1 MKNSLPK
8 KSKKIIKFIIF
19 ILLVVL
25 LAILIK
31 INYTDAQ
38 RKVALENT
46 IADMTT
52 LNSKQTFSID
62 KIYLYSSANA
72 ANNETKKSMWNLNVY
87 QYTDIALYISGNATS
102 KDQDT
107 IKELYIDN
115 VKFDSLN
122 AGTPNL
128 HYKNLFEFGKFNLET
143 DYLITDRLNY
153 EVVEPA
159 KAEQKTNIVD
169 NSMNSETTDTVDN
182 IEINDTNT
190 DSANNTNSESNTLP
204 VETLDYSKPQIYSDA
219 SNPITL
225 EYMNLI
231 KSNYLVSDIEN
242 PLVYNGSLLKRAG
255 IDLTSISGNIT
266 FKVHIKNIL
275 GENYVANVKI
285 AIPLKDEVS
294 GNNIYDGSF
303 TKEITTKTNF
313 NTEK

>member
-1 MKNSLPK
+1 MKNSSPK
-8 KSKKIIKFIIF
+8 KSNKLVKFIVF
-19 ILLVVL
+19 ILLVIL
-25 LAILIK
+25 LAVLIK

-72 ANNETKKSMWNLNVY
+72 TNNETKKSMWNLNVY
-87 QYTDIALYISGNATS
+87 QYTDIALYISGNATN
-102 KDQDT
+102 KDQNT

-122 AGTPNL
+122 VGTPNM
-128 HYKNLFEFGKFNLET
+128 HYKSLFEFGKFNLET
-143 DYLITDRLNY
+143 ENIITDRLNY
-153 EVVEPA
+153 EVIEPA
-159 KAEQKTNIVD
+159 KAEQKNNVSI
-169 NSMNSETTDTVDN
+169 NSEVTNTADN
-182 IEINDTNT
+182 IEIRDTNT
-190 DSANNTNSESNTLP
+190 NSSNNINSTSDILY
-204 VETLDYSKPQIYSDA
+204 VETLNYSKPQIYSDV

-255 IDLTSISGNIT
+255 VDLTSISGNIT
-266 FKVHIKNIL
+266 FKIHIKNIL
-275 GENYVANVKI
+275 GESYVANVKI

-294 GNNIYDGSF
+294 GTSIYDGSF

-313 NTEK
+313 SVEK

>member
-1 MKNSLPK
+1 MKNSSPK
-8 KSKKIIKFIIF
+8 KSNKLVKFIVF
-19 ILLVVL
+19 ILLVIL
-25 LAILIK
+25 LAVLIK

-52 LNSKQTFSID
+52 LNSKQAFSID

-72 ANNETKKSMWNLNVY
+72 TNNETKKSMWNLNVY
-87 QYTDIALYISGNATS
+87 QYTDIALYISGNATN
-102 KDQDT
+102 KDQNT

-122 AGTPNL
+122 VGTPNM
-128 HYKNLFEFGKFNLET
+128 HYKSLFEFGKFNLET
-143 DYLITDRLNY
+143 ENIITDRLNY
-153 EVVEPA
+153 EVIEPA
-159 KAEQKTNIVD
+159 KAEQKNNVSI
-169 NSMNSETTDTVDN
+169 NSEVTNTADN
-182 IEINDTNT
+182 IEIRDTNT
-190 DSANNTNSESNTLP
+190 NSSNNINSTSDILY
-204 VETLDYSKPQIYSDA
+204 VETLNYSKPQIYSDV

-255 IDLTSISGNIT
+255 VDLTSISGNIT
-266 FKVHIKNIL
+266 FKIHIKNIL
-275 GENYVANVKI
+275 GESYVANVKI

-294 GNNIYDGSF
+294 GTSIYDGSF

-313 NTEK
+313 SVEK

>member
-1 MKNSLPK
+1 MKNSSPK
-8 KSKKIIKFIIF
+8 KSKKLVKFIVF
-19 ILLVVL
+19 ILLVIL
-25 LAILIK
+25 LAVLIK

-72 ANNETKKSMWNLNVY
+72 TNNETKKSMWNLNVY
-87 QYTDIALYISGNATS
+87 QYTDIALYISGNATN
-102 KDQDT
+102 KDQNT

-122 AGTPNL
+122 VGTPNM
-128 HYKNLFEFGKFNLET
+128 HYKSLFEFGKFNLET
-143 DYLITDRLNY
+143 ENIITDRLNY
-153 EVVEPA
+153 EVIEPA
-159 KAEQKTNIVD
+159 KAKQKNNVSI
-169 NSMNSETTDTVDN
+169 NSEVTDTADN
-182 IEINDTNT
+182 IEIRDTNT
-190 DSANNTNSESNTLP
+190 NSSNNINSTSDILS
-204 VETLDYSKPQIYSDA
+204 VETLNYSKPQIYSDA

-255 IDLTSISGNIT
+255 VDLTSISGNIT
-266 FKVHIKNIL
+266 FKIHIKNIL
-275 GENYVANVKI
+275 GENYVANIKI

-294 GNNIYDGSF
+294 GNSIYDGNF

-313 NTEK
+313 SVEK

>member
-1 MKNSLPK
+1 MKNSSPK
-8 KSKKIIKFIIF
+8 KSKKLVKFIVF
-19 ILLVVL
+19 ILLVIL
-25 LAILIK
+25 LAVLIK

-72 ANNETKKSMWNLNVY
+72 TNNETKKSMWNLNVY
-87 QYTDIALYISGNATS
+87 QYTDIALYISGNATN
-102 KDQDT
+102 KDQNT

-122 AGTPNL
+122 VGTPNM
-128 HYKNLFEFGKFNLET
+128 HYKSLFEFGKFNLET
-143 DYLITDRLNY
+143 ENIITDRLNY
-153 EVVEPA
+153 EVIEPA
-159 KAEQKTNIVD
+159 KAEQKD
-169 NSMNSETTDTVDN
+169 NVSINSEVTNTADN
-182 IEINDTNT
+182 IEIRDTNT
-190 DSANNTNSESNTLP
+190 NSSNNINSTSDILY
-204 VETLDYSKPQIYSDA
+204 VETLNYSKPQIYSDV

-255 IDLTSISGNIT
+255 VDLTSISGNIT
-266 FKVHIKNIL
+266 FKIHIKNIL
-275 GENYVANVKI
+275 GESYVANVKI

-294 GNNIYDGSF
+294 GTSIYDGSF

-313 NTEK
+313 SVEK

>member
-1 MKNSLPK
+1 MKNSSPK
-8 KSKKIIKFIIF
+8 KSNKLVKFIVF
-19 ILLVVL
+19 ILLVIL
-25 LAILIK
+25 LAVLIK

-52 LNSKQTFSID
+52 LNSKQAFSID

-72 ANNETKKSMWNLNVY
+72 TNNETKKSMWNLNVY
-87 QYTDIALYISGNATS
+87 QYTDIALYISGNATN
-102 KDQDT
+102 KDQNT

-122 AGTPNL
+122 VGTPNM
-128 HYKNLFEFGKFNLET
+128 HYKSLFEFGKFNLET
-143 DYLITDRLNY
+143 ENIITDRLNY
-153 EVVEPA
+153 EVIEPA
-159 KAEQKTNIVD
+159 KAEQKNNVSI
-169 NSMNSETTDTVDN
+169 NSEVTNTADN
-182 IEINDTNT
+182 IEIRDTNT
-190 DSANNTNSESNTLP
+190 NSSNNINSTSDILY
-204 VETLDYSKPQIYSDA
+204 VETLNYSKPQIYSDV

-255 IDLTSISGNIT
+255 VDLTSISGNIT
-266 FKVHIKNIL
+266 FKIHIKNIL
-275 GENYVANVKI
+275 GESYVANVKI

-294 GNNIYDGSF
+294 GTSIYDGSF

-313 NTEK
+313 SIEK

>member
-1 MKNSLPK
+1 MKNSSPK
-8 KSKKIIKFIIF
+8 KSNKLVKFIVF
-19 ILLVVL
+19 ILLVIL
-25 LAILIK
+25 LAVLIK

-72 ANNETKKSMWNLNVY
+72 TNNETKKSMWNLNVY
-87 QYTDIALYISGNATS
+87 QYTDIALYISGNATN
-102 KDQDT
+102 KDQNT

-122 AGTPNL
+122 VGTPNM
-128 HYKNLFEFGKFNLET
+128 HYKSLFEFGKFNLET
-143 DYLITDRLNY
+143 ENIITDRLNY
-153 EVVEPA
+153 EVIEPA
-159 KAEQKTNIVD
+159 KAEQKNNVSI
-169 NSMNSETTDTVDN
+169 NSEVTNTADN
-182 IEINDTNT
+182 IEIRDTNT
-190 DSANNTNSESNTLP
+190 NSSNNINSTSDILY
-204 VETLDYSKPQIYSDA
+204 VETLNYSKPQIYSDV

-255 IDLTSISGNIT
+255 VDLTSISGNIT
-266 FKVHIKNIL
+266 FKIHIKNIL
-275 GENYVANVKI
+275 GESYVANVKI

-294 GNNIYDGSF
+294 GTSIYDGSF

-313 NTEK
+313 SIEK

>member
-1 MKNSLPK
+1 MKNSSPK
-8 KSKKIIKFIIF
+8 KSKKIVKFIVF
-19 ILLVVL
+19 ILLVIL
-25 LAILIK
+25 LAVLIK

-72 ANNETKKSMWNLNVY
+72 TNNETKKSMWNLNVY
-87 QYTDIALYISGNATS
+87 QYTDIALYISGNATN
-102 KDQDT
+102 KDQNT

-122 AGTPNL
+122 VGTPNM
-128 HYKNLFEFGKFNLET
+128 HYKSLFEFGKFNLET
-143 DYLITDRLNY
+143 ENIITDRLNY
-153 EVVEPA
+153 EVIEPA
-159 KAEQKTNIVD
+159 KAEQKNNVSI
-169 NSMNSETTDTVDN
+169 NSEVTDTADN
-182 IEINDTNT
+182 IEIRDTNT
-190 DSANNTNSESNTLP
+190 NSSNNINSTSDILS
-204 VETLDYSKPQIYSDA
+204 VETLNYSKPQIYSDA

-255 IDLTSISGNIT
+255 VDLTSISGNIT

-275 GENYVANVKI
+275 GESYVANVKI

-294 GNNIYDGSF
+294 GDTIYDGSF

-313 NTEK
+313 SIEK

>member
-1 MKNSLPK
+1 MKNQSPK

-19 ILLVVL
+19 ILLVIL
-25 LAILIK
+25 LAVLIK
-31 INYTDAQ
+31 INYTDVQ

-46 IADMTT
+46 IADMTS

-72 ANNETKKSMWNLNVY
+72 TNNETKKSMWNLNVY
-87 QYTDIALYISGNATS
+87 QFTDIALYISGNANN
-102 KDQDT
+102 KDQNT

-128 HYKNLFEFGKFNLET
+128 HYKNLFEFGKFNLEK

-159 KAEQKTNIVD
+159 KVD
-169 NSMNSETTDTVDN
+169 SRSNTIDSINVETANTVDDV
-182 IEINDTNT
+182 EISNTNT
-190 DSANNTNSESNTLP
+190 DSSNSVDGTYSVSS

-255 IDLTSISGNIT
+255 VDLTSISGNIT
-266 FKVHIKNIL
+266 FKIHIKNIL
-275 GENYVANVKI
+275 GENYVANIKI

-294 GNNIYDGSF
+294 GNTIYDGSF
-303 TKEITTKTNF
+303 TKGITTKTNF
-313 NTEK
+313 SIEK

>member
-1 MKNSLPK
+1 MKNSSPK
-8 KSKKIIKFIIF
+8 KSNKLVKFIVF
-19 ILLVVL
+19 ILLVIL
-25 LAILIK
+25 LAVLIK

-52 LNSKQTFSID
+52 LNSKQAFSID

-72 ANNETKKSMWNLNVY
+72 TNNETKKSMWNLNVY
-87 QYTDIALYISGNATS
+87 QYTDIALYISGNATN
-102 KDQDT
+102 KDQNT

-122 AGTPNL
+122 VGTPNM
-128 HYKNLFEFGKFNLET
+128 HYKSLFEFGKFNLET
-143 DYLITDRLNY
+143 ENIITDRLNY
-153 EVVEPA
+153 EVIEPA
-159 KAEQKTNIVD
+159 KAEQKNNVSI
-169 NSMNSETTDTVDN
+169 NSEVTNTADN
-182 IEINDTNT
+182 IEIRDTNT
-190 DSANNTNSESNTLP
+190 NSSNNINSTSDILYVESLN
-204 VETLDYSKPQIYSDA
+204 YSKPQIYSDV

-255 IDLTSISGNIT
+255 VDLTSISGNIT
-266 FKVHIKNIL
+266 FKIHIKNIL
-275 GENYVANVKI
+275 GESYVANVKI

-294 GNNIYDGSF
+294 GTSIYDGSF

-313 NTEK
+313 SVEK